1 MQEQKINEE
10 MKKAAA
16 YAIAG
21 LINEDELSE
30 NYIIPGPFDN
40 RVVEA
45 VSKAVADAWKETNK
59 K

>member
-30 NYIIPGPFDN
+30 NYIIPGLL
-40 RVVEA
+40 
-45 VSKAVADAWKETNK
+45 TTG
-59 K
+59 